1 MNLSEY
7 KPVVIVGM
15 GEMGKVFARGFEHMG
30 YPVHPLRRGDSM
42 AAAASEISDP
52 ELVLIAV
59 AEADLQ
65 TVLADIPEVWRDRIA
80 LLQNELLPADWKQHG
95 LEPTVISVWFEKK
108 KDQDVKVLIP
118 SPAYGRHAQ
127 LLVDALAE
135 IDIPARV
142 LKDEAELLYELIL
155 KNVYIITTNI
165 SGLRVGGTVGELWHD
180 HRELAQ
186 GIAREVMQLQ
196 FAMTGEAFEPS
207 QLMNG
212 MLEAFNGDLDH
223 KCMGRSAP
231 ARLERAL
238 KLAKQYKIEM
248 PTVEQVG
255 LTQKNS

>member
-7 KPVVIVGM
+7 KPVVIVGL
-15 GEMGKVFARGFEHMG
+15 GEMGRVFAGGFERLG
-30 YPVHPLRRGDSM
+30 YPVHALRRGDSM
-42 AAAASEISDP
+42 AAAASEFSDP

-59 AEADLQ
+59 GEADLQ
-65 TVLADIPEVWRDRIA
+65 AVLADIPEAWRDRIV

-95 LEPTVISVWFEKK
+95 LESTVISVWFEKK

-127 LLVDALAE
+127 LLVDALAG

-165 SGLRVGGTVGELWHD
+165 AGLRVGGTVGELWQD
-180 HRELAQ
+180 HRELAED
-186 GIAREVMQLQ
+186 IAHEVMQLQ
-196 FAMTGEAFEPS
+196 FAMTGESYEPDR
-207 QLMNG
+207 LMEG

-238 KLAKQYKIEM
+238 KLAKQHKIEM
-248 PTVEQVG
+248 PTIERVSQT
-255 LTQKNS
+255 LKK